1 MADNSSK
8 TSRFDLIFGAENRLS
23 GPFAAM
29 QRSVERLSE
38 GFNRM
43 GASVGRF
50 SAASGLGR
58 LAAGLSGVTQGFRSA
73 YSEGTA
79 AFQSMAGMAGKLSMV
94 MGAAGGGALALAH
107 STALAGDE
115 AAKAAARAGVS
126 IAVWQEYLH
135 AADLSDVDSE
145 QLAKGFVR
153 LQGIALDAA
162 KGDKTQMSLLKLAG
176 INPKNAKGEVKSAEG
191 LMLELSDKVK
201 ALMDAGQQGKAT
213 NLIADMFGERGT
225 KLMPLLVGGS
235 AALKE
240 MRGEAY
246 KLGLVFSENDAHASE
261 EFNDNLTRAG
271 KSIKGF
277 GYGIGKLLLPF
288 MSKIVEKFT
297 AWAVSM
303 REGMG
308 TGFAEWAQQLTA
320 NVDNIWASIE
330 SGLGTMGRWVKNIQ
344 TVVEWLGGWGN
355 VLTGLA
361 VIIASK
367 FIVSL
372 GMLALAFGKLGLA
385 ILTTPVGWFL
395 AAIAAIAGAVYLIY
409 QNWGAIAGWFSAQ
422 WASVRDA
429 FNQNWM
435 LGIVTVLNKFNPVV
449 LVAKAINAMVSYFTG
464 IDLFSIGQAWINSLW
479 AGMSQK
485 WQDLK
490 GWASG
495 LANSVKG
502 FFGGSSGSAPAAGM
516 SGPSAPAVNLG
527 PTVSSLQ
534 QSKTEHVERQQLD
547 IRVSSP
553 NGTPLGAT
561 MTGGNPKNVSLT
573 GQQMGGAGTW

>member
-8 TSRFDLIFGAENRLS
+8 TSRFDLIFGAENKLS

-43 GASVGRF
+43 SSSVGRF
-50 SAASGLGR
+50 SAASGIGR

-79 AFQSMAGMAGKLSMV
+79 AFQSMADMAGKLGMA

-191 LMLELSDKVK
+191 LMLELADKVK

-225 KLMPLLVGGS
+225 KLMPLLTGGS

-277 GYGIGKLLLPF
+277 GYSIGKLLLPF
-288 MSKIVEKFT
+288 MSKLVEKFT
-297 AWAVSM
+297 NWTVSM

-308 TGFAEWAQQLTA
+308 TGFAEWAQQLTD
-320 NVDNIWASIE
+320 NVDNIWGSIE
-330 SGLGTMGRWVKNIQ
+330 SGLGTMGQWVKNIQ

-422 WASVRDA
+422 WASVKEA
-429 FNQNWM
+429 FNQSWL

-464 IDLFSIGQAWINSLW
+464 IDLFSIGQAWISSLW

-495 LANSVKG
+495 LADSVKG

-516 SGPSAPAVNLG
+516 SGPMGPAVNLG
-527 PTVSSLQ
+527 PSVSALQ
-534 QSKTEHVERQQLD
+534 QTKTEHVERQQLD

-553 NGTPLGAT
+553 DGTPLGAT
-561 MTGGNPKNVSLT
+561 MTGGNSDNVSLT
-573 GQQMGGAGTW
+573 GQQMGGAGLW